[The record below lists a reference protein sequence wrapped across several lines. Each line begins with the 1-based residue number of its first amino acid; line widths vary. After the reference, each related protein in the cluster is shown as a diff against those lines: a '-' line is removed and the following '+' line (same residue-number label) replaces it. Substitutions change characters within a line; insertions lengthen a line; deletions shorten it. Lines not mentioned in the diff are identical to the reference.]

1 MKAPGMKAA
10 MKYPGTI
17 CDLIGTQYPL
27 IQGGMAWVSDANLAA
42 AVSMRGA

>member
-1 MKAPGMKAA
+1 MKAPGMKAV

-17 CDLIGTQYPL
+17 CQLTGTQYPL

-42 AVSMRGA
+42 AVSIAGG